1 MYIPSYTESNSKVRT
16 IPMASRHPLRRLFTF
31 TMLVAA
37 AACSN
42 LPPSPRNLLNEQTG
56 VTVTVVGAPIL
67 FALERHGGPASAH
80 DYLTLVAVRNDDAGK
95 YTELLLLYRW
105 SAFFGPVSAPPE
117 QSTGEL
123 LIEIDGQAIRLQPL
137 ERLPP
142 GLPRPK
148 ELFVPDTTD
157 ADMHAYVTDLQTMR
171 LIAMSH
177 ELTVRLPQ
185 ESLDAPFT
193 LWRDGRPALAQFVKQ
208 LSEP

>member
-1 MYIPSYTESNSKVRT
+1 ML
-16 IPMASRHPLRRLFTF
+16 SRHPLRGLFPL

-42 LPPSPRNLLNEQTG
+42 LPPSPRNLLDEQTG

-67 FALERHGGPASAH
+67 VARLRYDPGASIH
-80 DYLTLVAVRNDDAGK
+80 DYLTLVAVQKDNAGK
-95 YTELLLLYRW
+95 YTKLLLLYRW
-105 SAFFGPVSAPPE
+105 SAFFGPVSARPKE
-117 QSTGEL
+117 SAEEL
-123 LIEIDGQAIRLQPL
+123 LLEIDGHAITLQPL

-142 GLPRPK
+142 GLPPPK

-157 ADMHAYVTDLQTMR
+157 SAMTAYLTDTETMR

-177 ELTVRLPQ
+177 EFTVRLPQ
-185 ESLDAPFT
+185 DSLDPPFT
-193 LWRDGRPALAQFVKQ
+193 LWHDGRPALAQFVKQ